1 MILEKIEIKNVRSL
15 SELTMNFIPGTNL
28 IYGKN
33 GTGKTSVLEAIH
45 SLSISKSFRQG
56 YRNNLQ
62 QTGSNVMEIIG
73 TFNSP
78 SKEIS
83 FRKNREEKRIHIG
96 KTKVE
101 KLSELIG
108 IFPSVVLSPEDI
120 DIASGGNNVRLK
132 FINKLLSVTD
142 KKYLQNLTL
151 YKKNLKQRNK
161 AIAQKTVYNHVEVWD
176 ETLSFLA
183 EKIWGKRKKFIH
195 EFVDMFDKLWISAL
209 PELEGD
215 ISYKPSCVS
224 SEDFLEELKN
234 RFPKDTQRGQTSV
247 GPQKDML
254 SFSLDGKDI
263 KNQASQGEKKFF
275 LTILK
280 LAEAEY
286 IEYISGKKPALLLDD
301 LFAKL
306 DKERGER
313 ILGKIDESFQA
324 FITTTDASARAYF
337 KNPNNINFIALEEE
351 VAHV

>member
-1 MILEKIEIKNVRSL
+1 MILEKIEIKNVRSI

-28 IYGKN
+28 IFGKN

-62 QTGSNVMEIIG
+62 QTDSQMMEIVG
-73 TFNSP
+73 TFKNP
-78 SKEIS
+78 SQEIS
-83 FRKNREEKRIHIG
+83 FRKNREDKRIHIG

-108 IFPSVVLSPEDI
+108 LFPSVVLSPEDI
-120 DIASGGNNVRLK
+120 DIASGGNNARLR
-132 FINKLLSVTD
+132 FLNKLLSVTD
-142 KKYLQNLTL
+142 KNYLQDLSL

-161 AIAQKTVYNHVEVWD
+161 AIAQKPEYYQVEVWD
-176 ETLSFLA
+176 ETLSPLA
-183 EKIWGKRKKFIH
+183 EKIWEKRKQFMDS
-195 EFVDMFDKLWISAL
+195 FVCLFNTLWKSAL
-209 PELEGD
+209 PGLAGE
-215 ISYKPSCVS
+215 ISYKPSCETS
-224 SEDFLEELKN
+224 RDFLEELKN
-234 RFPKDTQRGQTSV
+234 RFPKDAQRGQTSI
-247 GPQKDML
+247 GPHKDRL

-263 KNQASQGEKKFF
+263 KNQASQGEKKVF

-286 IEYISGKKPALLLDD
+286 IEKVSGQKPALLLDD

-306 DKERGER
+306 DKDRGER
-313 ILGKIDESFQA
+313 ILEKIDESFQA
-324 FITTTDASARAYF
+324 FITTTDASASAYF
-337 KNPNNINFIALEEE
+337 KNPNNINFIALEEV

>member
-1 MILEKIEIKNVRSL
+1 MILEKIEIKKVRSI
-15 SELTMNFIPGTNL
+15 SELTMDFAPGTNL

-62 QTGSNVMEIIG
+62 KVGSDMMEIVG
-73 TFNSP
+73 TFNNP
-78 SKEIS
+78 TQEIS
-83 FRKNREEKRIHIG
+83 FRKNRIEKRIHVG
-96 KTKVE
+96 KNKIE
-101 KLSELIG
+101 KLSDLIG

-120 DIASGGNNVRLK
+120 DIASGGNNNRLK

-142 KKYLQNLTL
+142 KKYLKDLTF

-161 AIAQKTVYNHVEVWD
+161 AVFEKTDYHHVEVWD
-176 ETLSFLA
+176 ESLSFLA
-183 EKIWGKRKKFIH
+183 EKIWKKRKKFTH
-195 EFVDMFDKLWISAL
+195 DFVNIFDKLWVSAL
-209 PELEGD
+209 PEIVGE
-215 ISYKPSCVS
+215 ISYKPSCCS
-224 SEDFLEELKN
+224 REQFLEDLKKK
-234 RFPKDTQRGQTSV
+234 FPKDSQRGQTSV
-247 GPQKDML
+247 GPQKDIL

-286 IEYISGKKPALLLDD
+286 IEYVSGKKPALLLDD

-306 DKERGER
+306 DKDRGER
-313 ILGKIDESFQA
+313 ILKKIDDSFQS
-324 FITTTDASARAYF
+324 FITTTDASAGAYF
-337 KNPNNINFIALEEE
+337 KNPNNINFIALKEEFTS
-351 VAHV
+351 V